1 MARKLLKSFYMFDS
15 MRRADVKSLFD
26 FQDEF
31 EMGSVSKSLR
41 DSYCDGFTL
50 LELLIAVTIF
60 AVGLLTV
67 AGMQVTAMQAGTT
80 AQTQSVSTALA
91 QGVFEELMS
100 RDPADA
106 LFNNAADNE
115 PYVLDGDI
123 RDQLTGGED
132 YRAFYSISPDTPASG
147 LVRIDVRV
155 TGHGRSVQL
164 SGFKR
169 TL

>member
-1 MARKLLKSFYMFDS
+1 VNKKSFFS
-15 MRRADVKSLFD
+15 ITGRSA
-26 FQDEF
+26 
-31 EMGSVSKSLR
+31 
-41 DSYCDGFTL
+41 GFTL

-80 AQTQSVSTALA
+80 AQTQTVATALA

-100 RDPADA
+100 LDADHPEFDSLIVAKNAHDPDSVVRPPAG
-106 LFNNAADNE
+106 
-115 PYVLDGDI
+115 PYQAV
-123 RDQLTGGED
+123 
-132 YRAFYSISPDTPASG
+132 YSVTPDTPATG
-147 LVRIDVRV
+147 LARVDVHV
-155 TGHGRSVQL
+155 TGNNRSVRL

>member
-1 MARKLLKSFYMFDS
+1 MNKKSFFS
-15 MRRADVKSLFD
+15 IT
-26 FQDEF
+26 
-31 EMGSVSKSLR
+31 GSPA
-41 DSYCDGFTL
+41 GFTL

-80 AQTQSVSTALA
+80 AQTQTVATALA

-100 RDPADA
+100 RDPGDA
-106 LFNNAADNE
+106 LFNDVADE
-115 PYVLDGDI
+115 EEYAIDQDI
-123 RDQLTGGED
+123 LDQLKGGD
-132 YRAFYSISPDTPASG
+132 NYQAIYSITPDTPASG
-147 LVRIDVRV
+147 LARVDVRV
-155 TGHGRSVQL
+155 TGNNRTVRL

>member
-1 MARKLLKSFYMFDS
+1 
-15 MRRADVKSLFD
+15 MRNLSQSLHV
-26 FQDEF
+26 
-31 EMGSVSKSLR
+31 GR
-41 DSYCDGFTL
+41 CDGFTL

-80 AQTQSVSTALA
+80 AQTQSVATALA

-106 LFNNAADNE
+106 LFNNAAGDE
-115 PYVLDGDI
+115 QYVLDGDV
-123 RDQLTGGED
+123 RDQLTGGEA
-132 YRAFYSISPDTPASG
+132 YRAFYSISPDTPANG
-147 LVRIDVRV
+147 LVRIDVRI